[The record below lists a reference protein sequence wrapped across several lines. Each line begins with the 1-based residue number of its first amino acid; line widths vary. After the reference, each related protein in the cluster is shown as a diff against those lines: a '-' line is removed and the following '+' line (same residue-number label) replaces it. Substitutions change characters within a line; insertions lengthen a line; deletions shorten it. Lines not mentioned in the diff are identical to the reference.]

1 MYFPEETLRA
11 YIADGKV
18 RLVPELAD
26 CAGAKAAE
34 MNGFEA
40 APHNCV
46 CGLRPI
52 FCPIRA
58 VIKGGNI
65 YSIQTVKK
73 PR

>member
-40 APHNCV
+40 APHNLARAF
-46 CGLRPI
+46 GQR
-52 FCPIRA
+52 FCLIR
-58 VIKGGNI
+58 KL
-65 YSIQTVKK
+65 
-73 PR
+73 